1 MNRANRTGRN
11 DPCPCGSG
19 RKFKHCCGKPNDPA
33 KPEASKGEVR
43 PCGDCSLCCEG
54 WVKTRVLG
62 HTIEL
67 GKPCPYSSGHNCTIH
82 DERPKEPCRVFFCG
96 WAERNS
102 RLPEWMRPDRCGI
115 IVLTGRSIWRGL
127 AVDILVSAGHDPDEK
142 LLSWFKERSIRE
154 RRPFIFQQ
162 NENWFGFGPPAFQQ
176 EIAARAKRGEPL
188 WS

>member
-19 RKFKHCCGKPNDPA
+19 RKFKHCCGNPNDPA
-33 KPEASKGEVR
+33 RTETGKGEVR
-43 PCGDCSLCCEG
+43 RCGDCSLCCEG

-62 HTIEL
+62 HTI
-67 GKPCPYSSGHNCTIH
+67 G
-82 DERPKEPCRVFFCG
+82 
-96 WAERNS
+96 
-102 RLPEWMRPDRCGI
+102 
-115 IVLTGRSIWRGL
+115 RGL

-142 LLSWFKERSIRE
+142 LLSWFKERSVRE

-162 NENWFGFGPPAFQQ
+162 NENWFGF
-176 EIAARAKRGEPL
+176 EPL